1 GVCILFTGLS
11 GAGKST
17 TADVLT
23 VLLQECGRQ
32 VTVLDGDVVRL
43 NLSRGLGFS
52 REDRDLN
59 IRRIGF
65 VASEIVRHGG
75 AVVCAALSPY
85 RSTRNEVRSM
95 VGVDRFVEVFV
106 DTPLEECERRD
117 SKGMYAMARRG
128 EITGWTGIDDPYEPP
143 AHAEIVLD
151 TLRASA
157 EDNARRI
164 IGY

>member
-1 GVCILFTGLS
+1 VSEYAIRVEKL
-11 GAGKST
+11 GK
-17 TADVLT
+17 
-23 VLLQECGRQ
+23 RY
-32 VTVLDGDVVRL
+32 
-43 NLSRGLGFS
+43 
-52 REDRDLN
+52 
-59 IRRIGF
+59 RIG
-65 VASEIVRHGG
+65 ERET
-75 AVVCAALSPY
+75 Y
-85 RSTRNEVRSM
+85 RATRNEVRQM
-95 VGVDRFVEVFV
+95 VGADRFVEVFV

-164 IGY
+164 IGYLADAGFVRRVALAQHA